1 MSRATRLRLAGVAL
15 AGALVIPAAVV
26 AAPQSRQQQRCVT
39 DMNKSGLRVAKSQN
53 KASLACVKNAGR
65 GLTFRLGV
73 PPQAQTA
80 QACLSNDVGG
90 KIAKDTLKLQ
100 DREAKRCLTSPD
112 QLPGFGYTGSVTV
125 AAAARGAGLA
135 IVSGLFGADLDAAIV
150 DDGTDRDGA
159 RCQSEV
165 LRYTADLY
173 YAIWKEALS
182 AKKNALKGA
191 QRTTGSGPV
200 ASAADL
206 EAELIAVVQ
215 ADAKGRI
222 AKAATRLRDR
232 TVQRCTAALTP
243 VAQMFPGGCAGATTL
258 PDLGACAEG
267 VARGQFYQSLAA
279 ADGLSIDCDL
289 ADDGAGNLSCESAE
303 LREHV
308 LNRIGYGPDAWTRA
322 RIQALGVE
330 GYIEEQLSPQTIDDS
345 ALDAGLAQFPS
356 LTMSFEEL
364 RANYTNNPTP
374 PQQPLGVIR
383 RELKQA
389 KVIRAVVSRRQLAE
403 VLVDFWMNHFNVAAA
418 SSRRTKYDISPYD
431 RIALRPNV
439 LGNFGD
445 LLLADAK
452 SPAMGDY
459 LDNRRNRVGAI
470 NENYAREVLELHTVS
485 VNGPYSETDIPEM
498 ARCLTGWEEDYANA
512 VDGFE
517 FRAVFHDQGAKT
529 VMGVAIPPNGGIDD
543 GLTILDFLAHHPDT
557 AKFISKKLAI
567 RFLADTP
574 PQRVIDEAA
583 GVFLATNGDLRAVV
597 ESILLSPE
605 FLTYPQYR
613 KAKVKR
619 PLVFM
624 ASLVRALGADP
635 TTFNSN
641 ALRNHIADLGE
652 DLYDAG
658 PPSGYPDVS
667 AYWLAPGTALKRFNE
682 AEAASRGAYGLDFTY
697 PVAGGTSAEIVDGLA
712 ASLFLGPLSSDT
724 RGAAIGFL
732 DVLPEPDPATRV
744 EQAAAVLL
752 SSPEFLT
759 H

>member
-1 MSRATRLRLAGVAL
+1 MSRARRIRLAVLAL
-15 AGALVIPAAVV
+15 AGLLVSPGPGV
-26 AAPQSRQQQRCVT
+26 AAPQSSQQQGCVN

-53 KASLACVKNAGR
+53 KASVACVRDAGR
-65 GLTFRLGV
+65 GLTVRLGV

-80 QACLSNDVGG
+80 QACLTNDVRG
-90 KIAKDTLKLQ
+90 KIAKDALKLG
-100 DREAKRCLTSPD
+100 DREAKSCLTSPG
-112 QLPGFGYTGSVTV
+112 QLPAFGYTGSATV
-125 AAAARGAGLA
+125 EAAARDAGLA
-135 IVSGLFGADLDAAIV
+135 IVAGLFGADLDAAIV
-150 DDGTDRDGA
+150 DDDADRDGA

-165 LRYTADLY
+165 LRYTTDLY
-173 YAIWKEALS
+173 YTIWKEALS

-191 QRTTGSGPV
+191 QRVTGSGPV
-200 ASAADL
+200 ASAAEL
-206 EAELIAVVQ
+206 EAELIGVIQ

-222 AKAATRLRDR
+222 AKSATRLRDK
-232 TVQRCTAALTP
+232 TVQRCTAAATP
-243 VAQMFPGGCAGATTL
+243 VAEMFPGGCAGSATL
-258 PDLGACAEG
+258 ADLGACAES
-267 VARGQFYQSLAA
+267 VARGQFYQSLAT
-279 ADGLSIDCDL
+279 ADALSIDCDL

-345 ALDAGLAQFPS
+345 ALDAQLAQFPS
-356 LTMSFEEL
+356 LTMTFQEL
-364 RANYTNNPTP
+364 RANYANNPTP
-374 PQQPLGVIR
+374 PEQPLGVIR

-389 KVIRAVVSRRQLAE
+389 KVIRAVMSRRQLAE
-403 VLVDFWMNHFNVAAA
+403 VLVDFWMNHFNVAAG
-418 SSRRTKYDISPYD
+418 SSGRTKYDISPYD
-431 RIALRPNV
+431 RIVLRPNV

-470 NENYAREVLELHTVS
+470 NENYGREVLELHTVS
-485 VNGPYSETDIPEM
+485 VNGPYSETDIPEL

-517 FRAVFHDQGAKT
+517 FRDVFHDQGAKT
-529 VMGVAIPPNGGIDD
+529 VMGVAIPPNGGIND
-543 GLTILDFLAHHPDT
+543 GLTMLDFLAHHPDT
-557 AKFISKKLAI
+557 AKFISKKLAV
-567 RFLADTP
+567 RFVADTP
-574 PQRVIDEAA
+574 PQRVIDEAT

-658 PPSGYPDVS
+658 PPTGYPDVS

-682 AEAASRGAYGLDFTY
+682 AEAMSRGSYGLDFTY

-752 SSPEFLT
+752 SSPEFLG